1 MSRVAGESEAS
12 QSIETL
18 CGLQKNDIQYVE
30 RLVARVRELEREIAL
45 LQQDKALLERVVR
58 HSGKS
63 Q

>member
-1 MSRVAGESEAS
+1 MSQVAGESEAS

-18 CGLQKNDIQYVE
+18 CGMQKNDIQYVQ